1 MIAEELRKRQ
11 KAGIRESLGMAKRK
25 RGDAAGEGKRR
36 WRRKDNREVAGR
48 GRRKAGEVGKG
59 RNAGQERKGEKR
71 RRNEGRNEGIKRR
84 TGAGKED
91 GSGKGGTNGWIDIK
105 I

>member
-11 KAGIRESLGMAKRK
+11 KARIRESPERAKRK

-59 RNAGQERKGEKR
+59 RNEGKEEKKRGEE
-71 RRNEGRNEGIKRR
+71 RRNK
-84 TGAGKED
+84 KED
-91 GSGKGGTNGWIDIK
+91 GSGKGGTNG
-105 I
+105 

>member
-59 RNAGQERKGEKR
+59 RNVGQERRGKEEKKRGEE
-71 RRNEGRNEGIKRR
+71 RRNK
-84 TGAGKED
+84 KED
-91 GSGKGGTNGWIDIK
+91 GSGKGGTNG
-105 I
+105 

>member
-11 KAGIRESLGMAKRK
+11 KAGIRESPGRAKRK

-48 GRRKAGEVGKG
+48 RGGR
-59 RNAGQERKGEKR
+59 ERMNM
-71 RRNEGRNEGIKRR
+71 NEYE
-84 TGAGKED
+84 
-91 GSGKGGTNGWIDIK
+91 
-105 I
+105 

>member
-11 KAGIRESLGMAKRK
+11 KAGIRESLGRAKRK

-59 RNAGQERKGEKR
+59 ETWDRKGGGKR

-84 TGAGKED
+84 TGAGKEERMD
-91 GSGKGGTNGWIDIK
+91 E
-105 I
+105 